1 MRVRMMQTIKDP
13 DAFARRAEA
22 IYNRK
27 YRADFEA
34 EYHGKIVAIE
44 VKSGDAFVG
53 DTESDA
59 FEKAHEQHPDR
70 FFFFLR
76 VGYRA
81 AQRVTSPHFRKL
93 PAE

>member
-1 MRVRMMQTIKDP
+1 MQTIKDP
-13 DAFARRAEA
+13 DAFARKAEA

-27 YRADFEA
+27 YRTSFEL
-34 EYHGKIVAIE
+34 EYHGQIVAID

-53 DTESDA
+53 RTELDA
-59 FEKAHEQHPDR
+59 FNKAHEKYPNR
-70 FFFFLR
+70 SFFFLR

-93 PAE
+93 PAK